1 MVTNV
6 IGTSNIWK
14 INGEKMKNKD
24 FFFAMFVSLLI
35 GLTIVGLTNKNEK
48 ELPKTTSIDS
58 TSEDYYK
65 KSLDSFFFD
74 HSKIPNE

>member
-1 MVTNV
+1 
-6 IGTSNIWK
+6 
-14 INGEKMKNKD
+14 MKNKD
-24 FFFAMFVSLLI
+24 FFFAMLISLLV

-48 ELPKTTSIDS
+48 ELPTPSAQDTTSQ
-58 TSEDYYK
+58 EYYK